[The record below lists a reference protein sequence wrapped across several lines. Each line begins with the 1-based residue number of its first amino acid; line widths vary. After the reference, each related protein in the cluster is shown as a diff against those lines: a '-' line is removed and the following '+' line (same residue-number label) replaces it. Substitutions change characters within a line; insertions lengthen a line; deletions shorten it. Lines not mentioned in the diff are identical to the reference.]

1 MHIAFASGTG
11 SEIRRLHRQ
20 SIVETAHSRLDH
32 AVHTAGRS
40 VMIEMPMER
49 VRRKRAYNGITVAD
63 VIDPLHVAKAV
74 VSATIERRPR
84 SPR

>member
-1 MHIAFASGTG
+1 
-11 SEIRRLHRQ
+11 
-20 SIVETAHSRLDH
+20 
-32 AVHTAGRS
+32 
-40 VMIEMPMER
+40 MIEMPMER